1 MMEIED
7 ELTLDGCEKILG
19 KIEDGITRQ
28 SRENRRILPSER
40 VVRSHS
46 LNSSRSLPRPSSKE
60 RPTYN
65 ELSRGMKRDLSLDS
79 QQDDSLTQKNRRGV
93 EETKVTNSKVSDK
106 TTSIFRDRSPHK
118 LPSLDSAISGF
129 RALTLRPKENVD
141 IALDAQGKTE
151 AAFSAI
157 KSKVRTQLGVVPRQ
171 TAIFSDS
178 SKLPPPDEKT
188 PTSFLAPKSKQEET
202 SKPLLS
208 PSVVL
213 SPTGGRTPRTLSPT
227 QTALNLAEYA
237 KAKGEDLTDR
247 ILTSPSLHIT
257 MLDHLPEDVSGVPE
271 ESGTGKAFS
280 QPDPQKAGASSAAEC
295 LVGDVAEDD
304 QAMPRIMEESDE
316 YFEYGDFDEDAA
328 TTHMDI
334 MAFHEGVGDTLDQYE
349 KDKIELE
356 EKISE
361 MRESHQKEIECLLQ
375 TMKIDQAKLQYEMES
390 RDKEMLMLKR
400 ECDEKERLASDLGS
414 FQNALHD
421 SAIKG
426 SEQSKELHRLANE
439 NNNKDAKIKELYL
452 ILESIKSENSS
463 LKSTLVKFSSAE
475 MERAKRDELFK
486 RSAAKLHQRH
496 ERVKR
501 TTSIASLTNGGK
513 SIMMMADD
521 NEFEVTTLSDE
532 MGRKAL
538 RDYSWPSISKVG
550 SGEQY
555 RRMIYKIVDEM
566 SLEGI
571 SDKLIIKSLKATL
584 IENDPALFGRL
595 EGKHNPKSLEDMLKM
610 LEYMDSRENT
620 LTVEERF
627 AQARQ
632 KDSEAA
638 LEYMDRLESLFDDLF
653 GKDATGKMRRV
664 KKLFL
669 DTFNQ
674 KGVYLSENDK
684 DAAEAHGT
692 LIDVAMKA
700 EQKMKRKS
708 DALKQSR
715 MSTTRFSQQQRPQ
728 LRQASPQPAINY
740 VNNQQGS
747 RDTATGAYQQTGAT
761 PRRPAN
767 VQSNQRMSAGPGAV
781 RVSLR
786 EYQAG
791 KADDNATFC
800 YKCLQKNH
808 VIRDCLYFPSCAFCN
823 GQELYHWT
831 RHHDE
836 WLEQQNQSNIP
847 RRTMQNGSA

>member
-1 MMEIED
+1 MEIED
-7 ELTLDGCEKILG
+7 ELALDGCEKILG
-19 KIEDGITRQ
+19 KVEDGATRQ
-28 SRENRRILPSER
+28 SRENRRTLPSER
-40 VVRSHS
+40 VARSHS
-46 LNSSRSLPRPSSKE
+46 LNSSRSLPRPGSRE
-60 RPTYN
+60 RPVYS
-65 ELSRGMKRDLSLDS
+65 ELSRGVKRDLSLDS
-79 QQDDSLTQKNRRGV
+79 QQEDGLAQKNHRATG
-93 EETKVTNSKVSDK
+93 EIKASNSKVSDK
-106 TTSIFRDRSPHK
+106 STNILRDRSPHK

-129 RALTLRPKENVD
+129 RALTLRPRETVD
-141 IALDAQGKTE
+141 VASDAQDKAE
-151 AAFSAI
+151 AAFSAL
-157 KSKVRTQLGVVPRQ
+157 KSKVRTQLGVIPRQ
-171 TAIFSDS
+171 TTISSDPSKS
-178 SKLPPPDEKT
+178 SPLDEKT
-188 PTSFLAPKSKQEET
+188 SKSVLAPKGKKEEI

-213 SPTGGRTPRTLSPT
+213 SPSGGRTPRTLSPT
-227 QTALNLAEYA
+227 QTSLNLTEYT
-237 KAKGEDLTDR
+237 KATSEDLTSR
-247 ILTSPSLHIT
+247 ILTSPSLHIS
-257 MLDHLPEDVSGVPE
+257 MLDHLPTDVSGLSPE
-271 ESGTGKAFS
+271 GDTGKTS
-280 QPDPQKAGASSAAEC
+280 CQPDHQKADTTSVPEC
-295 LVGDVAEDD
+295 LVGDAIEDD
-304 QAMPRIMEESDE
+304 QAMPRIMEETDE

-328 TTHMDI
+328 TAHIDI

-356 EKISE
+356 EKILE
-361 MRESHQKEIECLLQ
+361 MRESHQKEIESLLQ
-375 TMKIDQAKLQYEMES
+375 TMKIDQAKLQYEMEN
-390 RDKEMLMLKR
+390 RDKEMLILKR
-400 ECDEKERLASDLGS
+400 ECEEKERLANDLGS

-439 NNNKDAKIKELYL
+439 NNNKDAKIKELHL
-452 ILESIKSENSS
+452 ILESIRSENSS
-463 LKSTLVKFSSAE
+463 LKNTLVKFSTAE

-521 NEFEVTTLSDE
+521 NEFEITALSDE

-538 RDYSWPSISKVG
+538 KDYSWPSISKVG

-566 SLEGI
+566 TLEGI

-610 LEYMDSRENT
+610 LEYMDSREST

-632 KDSEAA
+632 KDGEAA

-653 GKDATGKMRRV
+653 GKDATGKLRRV

-692 LIDVAMKA
+692 LIEVAMKA
-700 EQKMKRKS
+700 EQKMKRRS

-715 MSTTRFSQQQRPQ
+715 MATARFPQQQRPQ
-728 LRQASPQPAINY
+728 LRQASPQPSINY
-740 VNNQQGS
+740 VNNQQSS
-747 RDTATGAYQQTGAT
+747 RDASAGAYQQTGAT